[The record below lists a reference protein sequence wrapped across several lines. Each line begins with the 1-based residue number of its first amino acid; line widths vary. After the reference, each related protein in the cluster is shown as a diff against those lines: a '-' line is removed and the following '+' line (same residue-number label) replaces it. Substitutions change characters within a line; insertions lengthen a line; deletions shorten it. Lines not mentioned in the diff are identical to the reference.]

1 MVLNNNQK
9 QLLQSIYRL
18 SSDNDSFFTFLDNL
32 NYEKKMKKLHNAK
45 DEYASYSY
53 DEEPLFLLDDT
64 DFGSGD
70 DGIVIAT
77 KTIYWKNT
85 FDDPKLIK
93 FEDINSCELIRE
105 GGDSFFDDSGII
117 KINDTEITMGYFKNT
132 TGMIVDIINKL
143 LEFYKEYIIKDK
155 NLDIHSIITIPYSL
169 SLSGGKFKDK
179 KSGYNITIPRGTK
192 NYTTW
197 SWDDYGKSYASIN
210 GKLTV
215 KVIVEQPIKPKPTQK
230 PQQVKK
236 TNIQDTYLDCI
247 NCGKTHLNPK
257 NDTCN
262 FCGKSLTTKVQK
274 KEIPLNDVEIDDTDL
289 ELIVTC
295 INCNTD
301 IKDYVSEICP
311 FCTENI
317 FTKKVENKQ
326 EQYQKVLSSLVSI
339 KELKSDKKQIAKS
352 KDTIPFCKYTTVK
365 KLRDEFKLMTGLSLR
380 VYFKNK
386 IAENKLNINS
396 IKGKDGEVKLS
407 TRMKIK
413 TIEDN
418 FKEFDIK
425 VQIASNDNKKL
436 CDDKLSLAKAKEKY
450 GEQI

>member
-18 SSDNDSFFTFLDNL
+18 SSDNDSFFIFLDNSS
-32 NYEKKMKKLHNAK
+32 YEKKMKKLRNAK
-45 DEYASYSY
+45 EEYANYSY

-70 DGIVIAT
+70 DGVVIAT

-105 GGDSFFDDSGII
+105 GGESFFDDSGII

-155 NLDIHSIITIPYSL
+155 NLDIHSTITIPCTL
-169 SLSGGKFKDK
+169 AQSGGKFKDK
-179 KSGYNITIPRGTK
+179 KSGYNITIPKGTK
-192 NYTTW
+192 NHTTW
-197 SWDDYGKSYASIN
+197 SWDNYGKNYASIK

-215 KVIVEQPIKPKPTQK
+215 KVIVEQPVKPKRE
-230 PQQVKK
+230 
-236 TNIQDTYLDCI
+236 DTYLDCI
-247 NCGKTHLNPK
+247 NCGKTNLNPK
-257 NDTCN
+257 NDTCH
-262 FCGKSLTTKVQK
+262 FCGKSLTIKVQK

-326 EQYQKVLSSLVSI
+326 YQKVLSSLVSI
-339 KELKSDKKQIAKS
+339 KELKSDKQQVSKS
-352 KDTIPFCKYTTVK
+352 NDTITFSKYTTIK
-365 KLRDEFKLMTGLSLR
+365 KLRDEFKLMTGLILR

-386 IAENKLNINS
+386 IVDNKLNIND
-396 IKGKDGEVKLS
+396 IKAKDGEVKLS
-407 TRMKIK
+407 TRKKIK
-413 TIEDN
+413 TIENN
-418 FKEFDIK
+418 FKEFNIK
-425 VQIASNDNKKL
+425 VQIASSDNKKL
-436 CDDKLSLAKAKEKY
+436 CNNKVSLAKATTV
-450 GEQI
+450 